1 MTEWEPPKT
10 HPLIP
15 LVNQLK
21 ESGNLSLNKT
31 IDLPPP
37 IELKRQNKILSD
49 KYSQVSIPFTDPKT
63 VEMTKAMWV
72 ERKASKDYLSI
83 SKKEFVILCSQPDIS
98 AEEAFNE
105 LLKAWESQIP
115 LRALPVLLATIHETW
130 NQNPNQKSLT
140 YLFQKTLNDYASN
153 RDYLQTWNQN
163 SQMYLSDVG
172 IQEFAEIMATEFY
185 DIPTLCSKH
194 HLPSSS
200 SEFVELIRQRTI
212 NILINK
218 LKKSS
223 QYAFLIWEYLFSDLI
238 QKTDYPALS
247 ELIILADRYSKVG
260 HSGAEEYVKQ
270 WFLNP
275 ENFGDPRIFPGNWVK
290 IEQQARYIFI
300 QWLSKEDLAFF
311 FNLLLKKGTDEH
323 GRRQFWEQYLY
334 HVKSSRILVS
344 DDDWLKN
351 RDLLKDMAKENKTL
365 PGRLKENTSAF
376 IMQMKDYIV
385 IEFSEKGNAGYIWHK
400 NHLPRSFAEVLPHLY
415 DSKRTFSRAS
425 MINSN
430 LPSLLK
436 DNYRLREHSV
446 RFSHT
451 PNPGWQLKVKNWL
464 NAQGITPR

>member
-1 MTEWEPPKT
+1 MTDLEPPRT
-10 HPLIP
+10 HPLIT
-15 LVNQLK
+15 LMNQLK
-21 ESGNLSLNKT
+21 ASGNHFLTKA
-31 IDLPPP
+31 IELPPP
-37 IELKRQNKILSD
+37 IELKRQNKRLND

-63 VEMTKAMWV
+63 VEMTKAMWI
-72 ERKASKDYLSI
+72 ERKANKDFLSI

-130 NQNPNQKSLT
+130 NRNPNQKSLT
-140 YLFQKTLNDYASN
+140 YLFQKTLNDYAGN
-153 RDYLQTWNQN
+153 RSYLQTWKQN
-163 SQMYLSDVG
+163 SQMYLSDNG
-172 IQEFAEIMATEFY
+172 IKAFAEIMVSEFY

-200 SEFVELIRQRTI
+200 SEFVELIRQLTI
-212 NILINK
+212 NTFINK

-223 QYAFLIWEYLFSDLI
+223 QYDFYIWEYLFSDLI
-238 QKTDYPALS
+238 QKTDYQALS
-247 ELIILADRYSKVG
+247 ELIILADRHSKAG
-260 HSGAEEYVKQ
+260 YSGAEEYLKQ

-275 ENFGDPRIFPGNWVK
+275 ENFGDPRIFNGNWVK

-311 FNLLLKKGTDEH
+311 FNLLLKKGADEH
-323 GRRQFWEQYLY
+323 GRREFWEQYLY
-334 HVKSSRILVS
+334 HVISSRVLVS
-344 DDDWLKN
+344 DDDWSRN
-351 RDLLKDMAKENKTL
+351 EALLKDMGKENKTL

-400 NHLPRSFAEVLPHLY
+400 NHLPRSFVEILPQLY
-415 DSKRTFSRAS
+415 NRKRIFTRSL
-425 MINSN
+425 MINPS

-436 DNYRLREHSV
+436 DNYQLREHSV

-451 PNPGWQLKVKNWL
+451 SGWQIRVKNWL
-464 NAQGITPR
+464 NAQGIIPR